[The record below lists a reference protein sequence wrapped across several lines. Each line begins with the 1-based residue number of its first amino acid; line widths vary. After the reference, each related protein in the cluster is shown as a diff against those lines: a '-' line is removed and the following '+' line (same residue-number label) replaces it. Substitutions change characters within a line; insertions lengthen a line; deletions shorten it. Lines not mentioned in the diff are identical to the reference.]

1 MAEGRLGRERIPS
14 RARLILEEHRLSTA
28 AFIRYFSSLNPDY
41 AVLDVACG
49 DGYHL
54 EILRNLG
61 FKRIYGIDTDEEM
74 LELAEEKGLNVR
86 YGSVYELEIKGVFD
100 VILMCDLIDKLDDP
114 ELALRRVHDALK
126 EDGIL
131 YLTAHVG
138 ESLAAKLRR
147 RKGAPGSIST
157 ERVLDL
163 LQRAGFEVEHKMKTA
178 NKLPFGKVQ
187 SITFGGRFGN
197 WLIIVARK
205 VGRGVEDED
214 VEDVRQ
220 DVEGDTG

>member
-1 MAEGRLGRERIPS
+1 MADGKLGRERIPS

-28 AFIRYFSSLNPDY
+28 AFIKYFSSLNPSY

-61 FKRIYGIDTDEEM
+61 FRRIYGIDTDEEM

-86 YGSVYELEIKGVFD
+86 YGSVYELEMKGVFD
-100 VILMCDLIDKLDDP
+100 VILMCDLIDKLEDP

-138 ESLAAKLRR
+138 ESLAAKLRGGPR
-147 RKGAPGSIST
+147 GSIST
-157 ERVLDL
+157 DRVLDL
-163 LQRAGFEVEHKMKTA
+163 LNRTGFEVEHRMKTA

-197 WLIIVARK
+197 WLIVVARK

-220 DVEGDTG
+220 NAEGDTG